1 MPASTIDKSPDDDF
15 YRALFENS
23 AAGIGRTTLDSG
35 RVLIANAR
43 LAEIFGYE
51 DRNEFIRDFNFAE
64 HYPDESGRQQLL
76 EFYQEHPGK
85 LAKAEFTRKDGSL
98 VHVEA
103 EVRLDMAQG
112 FIDFV
117 VIDVSELMQARNDL
131 QQNHD
136 QLESLVAQRTEKLRE
151 SEEIFRSFYE
161 VIPDISMITSLK
173 GGIVKSVNQGF
184 IDTTGF
190 ERDEIIGK
198 STLRLD
204 LWRDNSDRDRL
215 VAALKQKG
223 MIGNLNAEFRKK
235 DGSFWPGIMAACIVQ
250 LDGRP
255 HVLSTTVDV
264 SELRQVQDMAIK
276 ANQAK
281 SQFLSSMSHE
291 LRTPLNAI
299 LGFTQILQMADNLDL
314 TDKQLR
320 AFETI
325 RKSGEHLLQLINRI
339 LELSRI
345 EAGDLELEL
354 CSTELPPL
362 IEECIEMM
370 AGAAQMK
377 SISITNESV
386 GVDLPLVH
394 TDASRTRQILLNLL
408 SNAIKYNHDGGSVI
422 VRAKPRDGVG
432 LRINI
437 IDSGYGFSDHEHA
450 RVFEPFDRLDKADSE
465 TPGAGIGLAISK
477 QLIEAIGGAIGF
489 SSKPGA
495 GSDFW
500 VDLPLYDGS
509 EPPVTTAQESIE
521 ISADQHK
528 SKIISRRRRVLYIED
543 NMTNFELMENIF
555 EDVENAELLHT
566 PDAESGIELATANP
580 PDLILMDISLPG
592 MDGIEATRI
601 LKSQPR
607 TRAIPV
613 IGISAAAMADDLERA
628 RNVGFYAYK
637 TKPFQI
643 DEFLHTIHLVMD
655 QSSA

>member
-1 MPASTIDKSPDDDF
+1 MPTTTIDNSPDDDF
-15 YRALFENS
+15 YRSLFENS
-23 AAGIGRTTLDSG
+23 AAGIGRTDWDSG

-51 DRNEFIRDFNFAE
+51 DREEFVRNFNFTE
-64 HYPDESGRQQLL
+64 HYPDEDGRQQLL

-85 LAKAEFTRKDGSL
+85 LARTMFTRKDGSL

-103 EVRLDMAQG
+103 EVRLDMEQR

-117 VIDVSELMQARNDL
+117 LIDVSELMLARNEL

-190 ERDEIIGK
+190 ERDEIVGK

-215 VAALKQKG
+215 VAGLKQKG

-264 SELRQVQDMAIK
+264 SELRRVQDMAIK

-299 LGFTQILQMADNLDL
+299 LGFTQVLQMADNLDL

-320 AFETI
+320 AFEII

-345 EAGDLELEL
+345 EAGNLELEL
-354 CSTELPPL
+354 CSLAPAPL

-377 SISITNESV
+377 SISITNEAD
-386 GVDLPLVH
+386 GADLPLVL

-408 SNAIKYNHDGGSVI
+408 SNAIKYNHDGGSVV

-450 RVFEPFDRLDKADSE
+450 RVFEPFDRLGKADSE

-477 QLIEAIGGAIGF
+477 QLIEAIGGAIDF
-489 SSKPGA
+489 SSKAGA

-500 VDLPLYDGS
+500 IDLPLCDAT
-509 EPPVTTAQESIE
+509 EQPPIAVLESDATPVHRH
-521 ISADQHK
+521 SNR
-528 SKIISRRRRVLYIED
+528 RRRRVLYIED

-601 LKSQPR
+601 LQSQSR

-628 RNVGFYAYK
+628 RDVGFHAYK

-655 QSSA
+655 QFSA